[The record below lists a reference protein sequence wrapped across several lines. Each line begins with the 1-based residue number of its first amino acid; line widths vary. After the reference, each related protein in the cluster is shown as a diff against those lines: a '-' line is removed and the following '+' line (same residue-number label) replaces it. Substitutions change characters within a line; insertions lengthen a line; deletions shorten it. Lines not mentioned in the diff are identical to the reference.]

1 MSELFAIVSAFLLY
15 SLLLPLFGVLIGLV
29 VRIVFPY
36 SIGVLIGYL
45 LIDALFGW
53 SGSQWLFVLM
63 SFSWVF
69 AVLHSRLQLKQLQR
83 NLAWY
88 EGHYFG
94 ALNTLALSQP
104 LRIKRAS
111 GT

>member
-1 MSELFAIVSAFLLY
+1 MSELFAIAGAFLLY
-15 SLLLPLFGVLIGLV
+15 SLLLPLFGVLVGLV

-36 SIGVLIGYL
+36 SLGALIGYL

-53 SGSQWLFVLM
+53 SGSQWLFILM
-63 SFSWVF
+63 SFTWVL

-94 ALNTLALSQP
+94 AINTLTLSQP
-104 LRIKRAS
+104 LRMKRAAGS
-111 GT
+111 